1 MAFRTSVRRVV
12 PPLLAGLLVSACITV
27 QPTLQTAPS
36 LATVGEQKPL
46 SVAVVVPEQV
56 RAFTQAHEI
65 PGNCISGGIQFAPTP
80 LGQQLATTVEDR
92 LKRIF
97 EKVTLVDSSAPRDKY
112 DAAFEIGIS
121 DVGFQF
127 GCMISPQQVARVTGS
142 FRAIDMDGHEMWR
155 SPTTQ
160 GSNTV
165 PFAMVFD
172 MGPLIGG
179 AMSQA
184 TGQLADAWAREL
196 ASVDVA
202 QYVSGGSKAARAAR
216 RVARRSG
223 RTGGGG
229 FARASLR
236 LEFPKAAPQPDDIA
250 VIIGNGDYTQF
261 GSGIPDVE
269 PAYADSEA
277 FMQYALQG
285 LGVREGNVIF
295 MRDATS
301 AQMVRVFGSD
311 RDPHGQLYDWVRPGR
326 SRVTVYYSGHGAP
339 AGTDGTA
346 YLVPVDADAARIELN
361 GYPLATLY
369 ANLAKLPAQS
379 VTVVLESCFS
389 GVSQGGAVVT
399 RASSVYVRA
408 RIPEVPANVTVI
420 TAGQA
425 DQVASW
431 EEDGSNGLF
440 TEYYLKAMSGEAD
453 RPPYGNGDGR
463 VSLAEL
469 NAYFADTLTYYARR
483 LYGRDQT
490 PQIVAGGHLMN

>member
-1 MAFRTSVRRVV
+1 MSIRSSVRRILA
-12 PPLLAGLLVSACITV
+12 PSLAGLLVSACITV

-36 LATVGEQKPL
+36 LATLGEQKPL
-46 SVAVVVPEQV
+46 RVAVVVPEQV

-80 LGQQLATTVEDR
+80 IGQQLATTVEDR
-92 LKRIF
+92 LKRVF
-97 EKVTLVDSSAPRDKY
+97 EQVTLIDSTAPRDAY

-142 FRAIDMDGHEMWR
+142 FRAIDQDGREMWR

-179 AMSQA
+179 AISQA
-184 TGQLADAWAREL
+184 TGQLADSWAREL

-202 QYVSGGSKAARAAR
+202 QYTSGGSTAARTAR
-216 RVARRSG
+216 RMARRAG
-223 RTGGGG
+223 RGGGG
-229 FARASLR
+229 FARTSLR
-236 LEFPKAAPQPDDIA
+236 LEFAQAAEQPDDIA
-250 VIIGNGDYTQF
+250 VVIGNGDYGQF

-277 FMQYALQG
+277 FMQYVLQG
-285 LGVREGNVIF
+285 LGVREGNVIY

-311 RDPHGQLYDWVRPGR
+311 RDAHGQLYDWVRPGR

-339 AGTDGTA
+339 AGNDGTA

-361 GYPLATLY
+361 GYSLATLY
-369 ANLAKLPAQS
+369 RNLSKLPAAG
-379 VTVVLESCFS
+379 VTVILESCFS

-399 RASSVYVRA
+399 RASSIYARA
-408 RIPEVPANVTVI
+408 RIPEVPANITVI

-440 TEYYLKAMSGEAD
+440 TEYYLKAMAGEAD
-453 RPPYGNGDGR
+453 ARPYGNGDGR
-463 VSLAEL
+463 VTLAEL

-490 PQIVAGGHLMN
+490 PQIVVGGHLMN